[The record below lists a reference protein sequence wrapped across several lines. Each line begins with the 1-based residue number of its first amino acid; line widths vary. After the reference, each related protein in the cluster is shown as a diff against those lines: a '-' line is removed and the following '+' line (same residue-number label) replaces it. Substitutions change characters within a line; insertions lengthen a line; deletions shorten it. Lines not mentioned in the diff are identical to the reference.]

1 MREIEYNAR
10 SIPPS
15 EIAKSFIP
23 PRPHF
28 GKLLSSSHT
37 LIVGPRG
44 SGKTTL
50 LKMLTLRGLRGWGH
64 PSAAEYAEQIR
75 FNAAFVPADIAWG
88 RQLDALDQL
97 GGQAHRKEA
106 AFFVHTLRALVY
118 AMRDAVDLGRSECP
132 EHLAHL
138 SAAMTSEMETEF
150 VRIISSSLKLTPL
163 LDSMLGLEL
172 ALEDRLNAINE
183 NPQTALWSIETL
195 PSTLRLVISTFNG
208 LIGDDERRWAILFDE
223 LEIAPKSVKDFVL
236 SGIRSFDSRLVIKL
250 AIAPY
255 MDDAG
260 LDASPTSAHAYH
272 DFNTVQ
278 LSYANKEDAKVF
290 THELVTNT
298 FAKFGLLPDSLPA
311 VFASPNETRAFGRR
325 SAGGRTSRTVPAEFD
340 ALAKKDDSFRD
351 YIEKRKIHADALGAD
366 EKTWAKDVRK
376 VMPIVLLRDYY
387 IKSFKGKASVDRSRK
402 SYALYTGYPS
412 ILEITEGNPRA
423 ILTLAGPL
431 AQKFASDARNSPT
444 VRTISSSAQSDA
456 VARVEFLLTS
466 LLRVIPVDLG
476 GPQVANGLLGFID
489 KLGRSFEDRVLKA
502 PFSPDYV
509 SSFIL
514 DENVSPAV
522 VAAVGRGLNAG
533 ALVHIPFSDG
543 GQDSLLR
550 GLRSQ
555 RYRLSYA
562 LAARYRLLL
571 TLGGHI
577 TLSKLLLESQDGPM
591 LAQQSSLFDREEQ
604 SDD

>member
-28 GKLLSSSHT
+28 GKLLSSNHT

-50 LKMLTLRGLRGWGH
+50 LKMLTLRGLRGWDH

-97 GGQAHRKEA
+97 GGKAHRKEA

-132 EHLAHL
+132 AHL
-138 SAAMTSEMETEF
+138 HHLSVAMTPEEETEF
-150 VRIISSSLKLTPL
+150 VRIVSTSLALTPL

-183 NPQTALWSIETL
+183 NPRVALWSIEQL

-208 LIGDDERRWAILFDE
+208 LIRDDERRWAILFDE
-223 LEIAPKSVKDFVL
+223 LEIAPKSVKQFVL
-236 SGIRSFDSRLVIKL
+236 SGIRSFDERLVIKL

-260 LDASPTSAHAYH
+260 FDASPTSAHAYH
-272 DFNTVQ
+272 DFSTVQ
-278 LSYANKEDAKVF
+278 LSYANKEDAKAF
-290 THELVTNT
+290 THELVRNT
-298 FAKFGLLPDSLPA
+298 FARFGLFPDSLPN
-311 VFASPNETRAFGRR
+311 VFASPSETRTFGRR
-325 SAGGRTSRTVPAEFD
+325 SPSGRSSRTVPAEFE
-340 ALAKKDDSFRD
+340 ALSKKDESFRA
-351 YIEKRKIHADALGAD
+351 YIEDRKVHLNPKGAD
-366 EKTWAKDVRK
+366 EQTWARDVRK
-376 VMPIVLLRDYY
+376 VLPIVLLRDYY
-387 IKSFKGKASVDRSRK
+387 LKSFRGKASIDRSRK
-402 SYALYTGYPS
+402 SNSLYTGYPS

-431 AQKFASDARNSPT
+431 AQNFATETKNSPT
-444 VRTISSSAQSDA
+444 VRSISSSAQSDA

-476 GPQVANGLLGFID
+476 GPQVVNGLLGFID
-489 KLGRSFEDRVLKA
+489 KIGRSFEDRVLKA

-509 SSFIL
+509 SSFVL

-522 VAAVGRGLNAG
+522 VSAVGRGLNAG
-533 ALVHIPFSDG
+533 ALVHIPYSDG

-550 GLRSQ
+550 GLKNQ

-577 TLSKLLLESQDGPM
+577 TLSKLLLESQDGP
-591 LAQQSSLFDREEQ
+591 LLSQQSSLFDQ
-604 SDD
+604 DTGSHD